1 MFYIQIYH
9 KVATFLHMVLNVIVI
24 ALRHIHRALFTKGA
38 KVSLFYTE
46 IYLIELEKYYQN

>member
-1 MFYIQIYH
+1 MFYIQIYY
-9 KVATFLHMVLNVIVI
+9 KVATFLHMVFNVIVI
-24 ALRHIHRALFTKGA
+24 ALRHIHQALFTKGA